1 MIHFAQRW
9 FSLQNKNL
17 INVPTNN
24 EFELAEN
31 AKKYVHHHNPRLNVN
46 LRLHQVLAINQLAT
60 LFSDRAVF
68 EGVILRFKFPKR
80 IGLKG

>member
-24 EFELAEN
+24 EFEVAEN
-31 AKKYVHHHNPRLNVN
+31 AKIVN

-60 LFSDRAVF
+60 LFSQTELFLKVLYLGSNF
-68 EGVILRFKFPKR
+68 LRE
-80 IGLKG
+80 LA